1 LFDGRRK
8 AHARAAALVTM
19 TMTVTG
25 LGVLTAGPAVAN
37 PDDLAA
43 AEKKVDRLSDRAAA
57 VEERHDDAAASLE
70 KVRDRKRALTR
81 SINRARLTIRTLEE
95 DIAKQAIDLETGAAG
110 TAAAAEPLERPER
123 MMLMN
128 VTVVSEDTEG
138 AAERVVSTSEKLER
152 LLQKRA
158 EVRTKVPRLAKQER
172 EVRTSRDGVERRLDE
187 AEATL
192 ADLEEKA
199 QPEAEAPAPAAAAG
213 SAVEFALSKVGG
225 TYSYGG
231 VGPDAFDCSGLTMAA
246 WATQGVSLPHSSSAQ
261 MSSGKQVSE
270 GELQPGD
277 LVFYY
282 SPVSHVGIYVG
293 GGQVVSALNPGE
305 GIKKHDLHMMPFSG
319 AVRPG

>member
-1 LFDGRRK
+1 MFDGRSK
-8 AHARAAALVTM
+8 NHARAAALVTL

-25 LGVLTAGPAVAN
+25 LGVLTTGPAAAK
-37 PDDLAA
+37 PDDVAA
-43 AEKKVDRLSDRAAA
+43 AEKKVDRLADRAAA
-57 VEERHDDAAASLE
+57 VEERHDKAATSLE
-70 KVRDRKRALTR
+70 KVRDRKRALTK
-81 SINRARLTIRTLEE
+81 SIARARVTIRTLEE
-95 DIAKQAIDLETGAAG
+95 EIAKQAIDVDTGAAG
-110 TAAAAEPLERPER
+110 TAAATEPLERPER

-138 AAERVVSTSEKLER
+138 AAERVVSTSERLDH

-158 EVRTKVPRLAKQER
+158 QVRKHVPRLAKQER
-172 EVRTSRDGVERRLDE
+172 KVRTSRDGVERRLDA

-199 QPEAEAPAPAAAAG
+199 QPEPEAPEPAAAAG
-213 SAVEFALSKVGG
+213 SAVEFALSQVGG
-225 TYSYGG
+225 TYSYGAA
-231 VGPDAFDCSGLTMAA
+231 GPSAFDCSGLTMAA
-246 WATQGVSLPHSSSAQ
+246 WATQGVSLPHSSSGQ

-305 GIKKHDLHMMPFSG
+305 GIKKHDLHMMPYSG

>member
-25 LGVLTAGPAVAN
+25 LGVLTAGPAVAK
-37 PDDLAA
+37 PDDVAT
-43 AEKKVDRLSDRAAA
+43 AEKKVDRLADRAAA
-57 VEERHDDAAASLE
+57 VEERHDEAATSLE
-70 KVRDRKRALTR
+70 KVRDRKRALTK
-81 SINRARLTIRTLEE
+81 SIDRARTTILTLEE
-95 DIAKQAIDLETGAAG
+95 EIAKQAIDLETGAAG
-110 TAAAAEPLERPER
+110 TAVSAEPLERPER

-158 EVRTKVPRLAKQER
+158 AVRKKVPSLAKQER

-199 QPEAEAPAPAAAAG
+199 QPETPEPVAGAG
-213 SAVEFALSKVGG
+213 SAVQFALSKVGG
-225 TYSYGG
+225 TYSYGAT
-231 VGPDAFDCSGLTMAA
+231 GPDAFDCSGLTMAA
-246 WATQGVSLPHSSSAQ
+246 WATQGVSLPHNSGAQ

-305 GIKKHDLHMMPFSG
+305 GILKHGLHYMPYSG

>member
-1 LFDGRRK
+1 MFDGRRK

-25 LGVLTAGPAVAN
+25 LGVLTATPAAAK
-37 PDDLAA
+37 PDDVAA
-43 AEKKVDRLSDRAAA
+43 AEEKVDRLADRAAA
-57 VEERHDDAAASLE
+57 VEERHDEAAASLE

-81 SINRARLTIRTLEE
+81 SIDRARSTIRTLEE
-95 DIAKQAIDLETGAAG
+95 EIAKQAIDLETGAAG
-110 TAAAAEPLERPER
+110 TTASAEPLERPER

-138 AAERVVSTSEKLER
+138 AAERVVSTSERLER
-152 LLQKRA
+152 LQQKRA
-158 EVRTKVPRLAKQER
+158 AVRQKIPKVAKQER
-172 EVRTSRDGVERRLDE
+172 EVRTSRDGVERSLDE

-199 QPEAEAPAPAAAAG
+199 QPEPAVGAG
-213 SAVEFALSKVGG
+213 SAVEFALSQVGG
-225 TYSYGG
+225 TYSYGAT
-231 VGPDAFDCSGLTMAA
+231 GPDAFDCSGLTMAA
-246 WATQGVSLPHSSSAQ
+246 WATQGVSLPHNSGAQ
-261 MSSGKQVSE
+261 MSSGTQVSE

-305 GIKKHDLHMMPFSG
+305 GILKHDLHYMPYSG